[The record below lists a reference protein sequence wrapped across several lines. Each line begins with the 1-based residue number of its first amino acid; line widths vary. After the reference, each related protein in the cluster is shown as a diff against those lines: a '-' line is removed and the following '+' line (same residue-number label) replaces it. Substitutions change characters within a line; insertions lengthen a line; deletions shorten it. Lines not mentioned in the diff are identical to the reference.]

1 MWINKLTKLA
11 DKARYLMWMG
21 VLSIPTV
28 SFAASDQNIQAIQSI
43 KSGDV
48 TLPSM
53 LLHVM
58 ESIPS
63 LALMVTSISFIS
75 GMMFMINAVWQLRK
89 YGEGVSM
96 VSQRDIRSGMFS
108 LIMGATLIFLPSTI
122 NTLMITVY
130 GSHTITGYTMPD
142 GIPSTWP
149 SAWVLGRDVIVVFIQ
164 FIGLVAIVRGLF
176 HLYKNANGQT
186 QQNGFAK
193 GVVHLIGG
201 VLSMNIIEA
210 KNILYAT
217 LGLMT

>member
-1 MWINKLTKLA
+1 MWMNKVTKLT

-21 VLSIPTV
+21 LLFAPAI
-28 SFAASDQNIQAIQSI
+28 SFAAPEDLGLQSI
-43 KSGDV
+43 TNGDV
-48 TLPSM
+48 SLPSM
-53 LLHVM
+53 LVHLM
-58 ESIPS
+58 ASIPS
-63 LALMVTSISFIS
+63 LTLMVTGITYMS
-75 GMMFMINAVWQLRK
+75 GMAFMMGAVFQLRK

-96 VSQRDIRSGMFS
+96 VSQRDIRGPLIGMA
-108 LIMGATLIFLPSTI
+108 MGATLLFLPSTI
-122 NTLMITVY
+122 NTLLMTVY
-130 GSHTITGYTMPD
+130 GSHAITGYAIPD
-142 GIPSTWP
+142 GIPSAWP
-149 SAWVLGRDVIVVFIQ
+149 SAWVLGRDLIVVFIQ

-176 HLYKNANGQT
+176 HLHKSANGQS